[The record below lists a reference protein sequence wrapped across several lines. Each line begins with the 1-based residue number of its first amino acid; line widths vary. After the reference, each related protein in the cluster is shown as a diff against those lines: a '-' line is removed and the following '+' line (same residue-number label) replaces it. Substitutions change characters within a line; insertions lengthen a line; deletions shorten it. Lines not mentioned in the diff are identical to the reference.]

1 MTDFAAWLGI
11 DWADAKHDLCLLDA
25 TTGKKEFHTLKHK
38 PEALQDFFLALRQ
51 RFAGQ
56 PLAVAVEQARGPL
69 LFALLKYEFLTL
81 YPIHPTTLARYREAF
96 SPSRAKD
103 DPTDAEYA
111 AELLLHHR
119 DRLTAWTPDD
129 ATTRTLQFLVEQ
141 RRRLVGDRTRLSN
154 RLTALLKNYF
164 PQVLDWFPDVRTLLV
179 CDFLTRWPTLDAVQQ
194 ADTATLEQFFRS
206 HHAARQGLL
215 ARRLQ
220 AIQASQPL
228 VTDAAVLKASVVL
241 LKALLAQLRVTLT
254 AIGDFDRE
262 IEQLCQTHADY
273 PLFAALP
280 GAGAV
285 FAARLLAALGTQ
297 RTRFACAQDLACFV
311 GVAPVLERSGQSC
324 WTRWRY
330 FCPKFLRQSFVEFAG
345 ESVRHSV
352 WAKAH
357 YASQRAKGK
366 GHAAAVRSLAFK
378 WIRIIW
384 KCWQTNT
391 PYDEA
396 TYLAALQKRGSPLLK
411 LIAAQAALTEV
422 AVEV

>member
-1 MTDFAAWLGI
+1 MSHFAAFLGI
-11 DWADAKHDLCLLDA
+11 DWANTKHDLCLITA
-25 TTGKKEFHTLKHK
+25 TSQQKEFRTLKHT
-38 PEALQDFFLALRQ
+38 PEALQDFFLDLRR

-56 PLAVAVEQARGPL
+56 PIAVAVEQARGPL

-119 DRLTAWTPDD
+119 DRLTAWEPDD
-129 ATTRTLQFLVEQ
+129 PTTRTLQFLVEQ
-141 RRRLVGDRTRLSN
+141 RRRLVGDRTRISN

-164 PQVLDWFPDVRTLLV
+164 PQVLDWFPDLRTTLV
-179 CDFLTRWPTLDAVQQ
+179 CDFLSQWPTLDAAQQ
-194 ADTATLEQFFRS
+194 ADPATLEKFFRS

-215 ARRLQ
+215 ERRLQ
-220 AIQASQPL
+220 AIKDSQPL
-228 VTDAAVLKASVVL
+228 VTDAAVLNASVVL
-241 LKALLAQLRVTLT
+241 LKALLAQMRVTLN
-254 AIGDFDRE
+254 AINEFDRE
-262 IEQLCQTHADY
+262 IERLCQGHADY

-280 GAGAV
+280 GAGTV
-285 FAARLLAALGTQ
+285 FASRLLAALGTQ
-297 RTRFACAQDLACFV
+297 RTRFATAQDLACFS
-311 GVAPVLERSGQSC
+311 GVAPVIERSGQSC

-345 ESVRHSV
+345 ESVKHSV

-357 YASQRAKGK
+357 YACQRAKGK

-396 TYLAALQKRGSPLLK
+396 IYLACLKKRNSPLIK
-411 LIAAQAALTEV
+411 LIEAQMAV
-422 AVEV
+422 AET

>member
-1 MTDFAAWLGI
+1 MSNFAAFLGI
-11 DWADAKHDLCLLDA
+11 DWADAKHDLCLITA
-25 TTGKKEFHTLKHK
+25 TTQRKEFRTLKHT
-38 PEALQDFFLALRQ
+38 PEALQDFFLDLRR
-51 RFAGQ
+51 RFPGQ
-56 PLAVAVEQARGPL
+56 PIAVAVEQARGPL
-69 LFALLKYEFLTL
+69 IFALLKYEFLTL
-81 YPIHPTTLARYREAF
+81 YPVHPTTLARYREAF

-119 DRLTAWTPDD
+119 DRLTAWEPDD
-129 ATTRTLQFLVEQ
+129 PATRTLQFLVGQ
-141 RRRLVGDRTRLSN
+141 RRRLVGDRTRISN

-164 PQVLDWFPDVRTLLV
+164 PQVLDWFPDLRTTLV
-179 CDFLTRWPTLDAVQQ
+179 CDFLTQWPTLDAVQQ
-194 ADTATLEQFFRS
+194 AAPATLEKFFRS

-215 ARRLQ
+215 ERRLQ
-220 AIQASQPL
+220 AIKDSQPL
-228 VTDAAVLKASVVL
+228 VTDAAVLNASVVL
-241 LKALLAQLRVTLT
+241 LKALLAQMRVTLD
-254 AIGDFDRE
+254 AINEFDRE
-262 IEQLCQTHADY
+262 IEQLCQGHADY

-280 GAGAV
+280 GAGTV

-297 RTRFACAQDLACFV
+297 RTRFASAQDLACFS
-311 GVAPVLERSGQSC
+311 GVAPVIERSGQSC

-345 ESVRHSV
+345 ESVKHSA

-366 GHAAAVRSLAFK
+366 RHAAAVRSLAFK

-396 TYLAALQKRGSPLLK
+396 IYLACLKKRNSPLME
-411 LIAAQAALTEV
+411 LIEAQMAAAET
-422 AVEV
+422 

>member
-1 MTDFAAWLGI
+1 MSDFAAFLGI
-11 DWADAKHDLCLLDA
+11 DWADAKHDLCLIEAA
-25 TTGKKEFHTLKHK
+25 TNQKEFRTLTHT
-38 PEALQDFFLALRQ
+38 PEALQDFFLDLRQ

-56 PLAVAVEQARGPL
+56 PIAVAVEQARGPL

-81 YPIHPTTLARYREAF
+81 FPIHPTTLARYREAF

-119 DRLTAWTPDD
+119 DRLTAWEPDD
-129 ATTRTLQFLVEQ
+129 AITRTLQFLVEQ

-164 PQVLDWFPDVRTLLV
+164 PQVLVWFPDVRTTLV
-179 CDFLTRWPTLDAVQQ
+179 CDFLTLWPTLDAVRQ
-194 ADTATLEQFFRS
+194 ADTSTLEHFFRS
-206 HHAARQGLL
+206 HHAARQGWL

-220 AIQASQPL
+220 AIKDSQPL
-228 VTDAAVLKASVVL
+228 VTDAAVLNASVIL
-241 LKALLAQLRVTLT
+241 LKALLAQMRVTRQ
-254 AIGDFDRE
+254 AISEFDRE
-262 IEQLCQTHADY
+262 IERLCQRQADY
-273 PLFAALP
+273 PLVAALP
-280 GAGAV
+280 GAGPV
-285 FAARLLAALGTQ
+285 FASRLLAALGTQ
-297 RTRFACAQDLACFV
+297 RTRFSSAQELACFV
-311 GVAPVLERSGQSC
+311 GVAPVIERSGQSG

-345 ESVRHSV
+345 ESVRHCV

-366 GHAAAVRSLAFK
+366 RHAAAVRSLAFK

-384 KCWQTNT
+384 KCWQTRI

-396 TYLAALQKRGSPLLK
+396 AYLACLQQRNSPL
-411 LIAAQAALTEV
+411 IALMEAQTAARQG
-422 AVEV
+422 

>member
-1 MTDFAAWLGI
+1 MSDFAALLGI
-11 DWADAKHDLCLLDA
+11 DWADAKHDLCLIEAA
-25 TTGKKEFHTLKHK
+25 THQKEFHTLKHT
-38 PEALQDFFLALRQ
+38 PAALQAFFLGLRQ

-56 PLAVAVEQARGPL
+56 PLAVAVGQARGPL

-103 DPTDAEYA
+103 DPSDAESA

-119 DRLTAWTPDD
+119 DRLTAWLPDD
-129 ATTRTLQFLVEQ
+129 VTTRSLQLLVEQ
-141 RRRLVGDRTRLSN
+141 RRRLVGDRTRISN

-164 PQVLDWFPDVRTLLV
+164 PQVLAWFPDLRTPLV
-179 CDFLTRWPTLDAVQQ
+179 CDFLTRWPTLAAVQQ
-194 ADTATLEQFFRS
+194 TDPATLEQFFRS

-215 ARRLQ
+215 ERRLQ
-220 AIQASQPL
+220 AIQTSQPL
-228 VTDAAVLKASVVL
+228 VTDAAVLKTSVVL
-241 LKALLAQLRVTLT
+241 LKALLAQMRITLN
-254 AIGDFDRE
+254 AIQDFDRE
-262 IEQLCQTHADY
+262 IEQLCQAHADY

-280 GAGAV
+280 GAGSV
-285 FAARLLAALGTQ
+285 FASRLLAALGTQ
-297 RTRFACAQDLACFV
+297 RSRFVTAQDLACFA
-311 GVAPVLERSGQSC
+311 GIAPVIERSGQSC

-345 ESVRHSV
+345 ESVKHSA

-366 GHAAAVRSLAFK
+366 SHAAAVRSLAFK

-396 TYLAALQKRGSPLLK
+396 IYLACLKKRNSPLIA
-411 LIAAQAALTEV
+411 LIEAQAAV
-422 AVEV
+422 AET